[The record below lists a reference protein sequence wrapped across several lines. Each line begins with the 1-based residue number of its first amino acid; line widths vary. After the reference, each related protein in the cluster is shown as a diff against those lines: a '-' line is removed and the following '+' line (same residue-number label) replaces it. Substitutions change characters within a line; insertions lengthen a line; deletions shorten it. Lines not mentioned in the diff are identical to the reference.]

1 MFTHTRMALDVARSP
16 SLVFMFRVIRHTA
29 CSKWNCLCLAIRHF
43 KNSVPLLGTIMRPAQ
58 GLEFHY
64 LKATFT
70 TRPPMQPTALPER

>member
-1 MFTHTRMALDVARSP
+1 
-16 SLVFMFRVIRHTA
+16 
-29 CSKWNCLCLAIRHF
+29 
-43 KNSVPLLGTIMRPAQ
+43 MRPAQ